1 MGSKTESISLE
12 ETNKHRAALG
22 LSLIGVA
29 PEGGEGEGAEVP
41 EDRDAI
47 AEANYAQR
55 REDMAREK
63 KEKETRERIEKA
75 RNKAAY
81 NAKLKGSTLSQPST
95 DDSLSAKDWIKKQK
109 KREKQRQ
116 QQLAKQRELD
126 QAEADRIAE
135 EGYGEEDLKGLKVG
149 HEAEEFEEGEDVIL
163 TLKDSGIL
171 GGEEDELQNV
181 NLAED
186 AKIKAARER
195 KRKAQAAYTGYDD
208 EEFEDEGRIG
218 ERGSVLAKYDEAYA
232 DLGKGGGLKS
242 EGFRLGGAVVEKKV
256 KADEDVEMGSAP
268 AQKVKLN
275 LDYAKEFEVSDYAK
289 EGDAGFKKPKKK
301 KAKRSTRRAQDDED
315 EMAVDGEPTFTRRVV
330 EDGPE
335 NLVDDDD
342 LQAALARTRRANAK
356 KKPRAKPEDIAA
368 QIAQQR
374 EEEDRKP
381 KLEQDAEAESGLIT
395 LDDTSEFVRNV
406 SLDSR
411 ALPVKRERL
420 SPAPSSTPAPA
431 GPADTAAA
439 TQERVTVKI
448 ERPEEGELDEDEEMT
463 EEDQELA
470 EMAAREGLSLEEYRQ
485 KIDNQMVE
493 MAALQA
499 AQAEKDKENEPEPT
513 VGQGMAGVL
522 ALLKHQGALKSR
534 TAEDE
539 EREKVQ
545 KQKDLWLADY
555 RRRMA
560 QRELEKIRSR
570 GGDKDQAQR
579 EWENRMREQ
588 QEAKEALEIY
598 RNYKPDVQIN
608 YHDEFGRQ
616 MTPKEAWKS
625 LSHKF
630 HGKTS
635 GRMKTEKRLK
645 KIEEERKQLSMNSS
659 DTPLG
664 MTNAFNRRQQ
674 ATGEAHMVLSV
685 GNKQSVQSSGSK
697 KR

>member
-81 NAKLKGSTLSQPST
+81 NAKMKGSTLSQPST

-218 ERGSVLAKYDEAYA
+218 ERGSVLAKYDEDYA
-232 DLGKGGGLKS
+232 NLGKGGGLKS
-242 EGFRLGGAVVEKKV
+242 EGFRLGGAVVEKKI

-381 KLEQDAEAESGLIT
+381 KIEQDAEAESGLIT

-431 GPADTAAA
+431 GPSDTAAA

-588 QEAKEALEIY
+588 QEAKDALEIY